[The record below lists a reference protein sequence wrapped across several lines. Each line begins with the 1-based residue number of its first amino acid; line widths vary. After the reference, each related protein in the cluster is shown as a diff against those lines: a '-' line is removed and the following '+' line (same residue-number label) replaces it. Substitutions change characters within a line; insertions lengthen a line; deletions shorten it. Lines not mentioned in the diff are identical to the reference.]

1 MTEMLLL
8 TIIGALIIWAIK
20 GIVSHE
26 IRRSRLKA
34 GLLADI
40 NMHIEGAKEQRGAV
54 KILIEDT
61 AQVGQKLPFPLSYDV
76 GQYNYYTSNQED
88 LPVYLRKTE
97 LVKVIKFY
105 QAIWE
110 LDVSING
117 LATTLGIWERDNRE
131 LTDRDIKHL
140 KKRKARIDSFC
151 DVICAKETKNISD
164 LPDDYRQV
172 KGAET
177 VVEEP

>member
-1 MTEMLLL
+1 MTVEVLL
-8 TIIGALIIWAIK
+8 TIAGALIIWAIK
-20 GIVSHE
+20 GIVTHR
-26 IRRSRLKA
+26 IRGSRLKA
-34 GLLADI
+34 GLVADI
-40 NMHIEGAKEQRGAV
+40 KMHIEGAKEQRGAV

-61 AQVGQKLPFPLSYDV
+61 AQVGQKLPFPISYNV
-76 GQYNYYTSNQED
+76 GQYSFYNSVQKD
-88 LPVYLRKTE
+88 LPVYLSTSE

-117 LATTLGIWERDNRE
+117 LANTLGIWERDNRE

-151 DVICAKETKNISD
+151 DVISSKEIKDISD

-177 VVEEP
+177 VVEET

>member
-1 MTEMLLL
+1 MAEKLLL
-8 TIIGALIIWAIK
+8 TIIGAILIWAIK
-20 GIVSHE
+20 EISNHF

-34 GLLADI
+34 GLVSDI
-40 NMHIEGAKEQRGAV
+40 KLHIAGAKEQKGAV
-54 KILIEDT
+54 KILVEET
-61 AQVGQKLPFPLSYDV
+61 AQVGEKLPFPISYNV
-76 GQYNYYTSNQED
+76 GQYSFYNSIQKD
-88 LPVYLRKTE
+88 LPIYLSKSE

-105 QAIWE
+105 QSIWE

-117 LATTLGIWERDNRE
+117 LATTLGLWERDNRE
-131 LTDRDIKHL
+131 LTDRDIKHI

-151 DVICAKETKNISD
+151 EALTSKELINISD

-177 VVEEP
+177 VIEET